1 MAAQARMQSTF
12 SCPIDI
18 SKSERES
25 QSRKERAGGSGV
37 SRCDTLGMANVLF
50 LYGLC
55 TQCSQKGLKDQNS
68 SSTALH

>member
-25 QSRKERAGGSGV
+25 RSQEKKEQVVVA
-37 SRCDTLGMANVLF
+37 
-50 LYGLC
+50 
-55 TQCSQKGLKDQNS
+55 
-68 SSTALH
+68 

>member
-55 TQCSQKGLKDQNS
+55 TQCSQKGS
-68 SSTALH
+68 SSKTRIAIALH